1 MKAAW
6 IGALA
11 LLLPASITLA
21 AEDTLPQIPTIT
33 AEDHVPGA
41 CVDCHVNMPEN
52 NMDVRLSTQM
62 KRWFEQVDPKLLDR
76 VRGAARNP
84 ERLTGQHPRLSAET
98 YRDIPGACRGCHGNS
113 QTDNLPL
120 APMLHAL
127 HLKGGADN
135 HFLMVFR
142 GGCTNCHKFDAAS
155 ARWTVPS
162 GPEKQN

>member
-6 IGALA
+6 LGALA
-11 LLLPASITLA
+11 LLVPASMALA

-33 AEDHVPGA
+33 AEDRMPGG

-52 NMDVRLSTQM
+52 NMDVRISSQM
-62 KRWFEQVDPKLLDR
+62 ARWVERVEPKLLDR
-76 VRGAARNP
+76 VRAAARDP
-84 ERLTGQHPRLSAET
+84 ARLTGRHPRLPAET
-98 YRDIPGACRGCHGNS
+98 YRDIPNACGGCHGGA
-113 QTDNLPL
+113 QADNLPL

-127 HLKGGADN
+127 HLKGGKDN
-135 HFLMVFR
+135 HFLTIFQ
-142 GGCTNCHKFDAAS
+142 GGCTNCHKFDDAS